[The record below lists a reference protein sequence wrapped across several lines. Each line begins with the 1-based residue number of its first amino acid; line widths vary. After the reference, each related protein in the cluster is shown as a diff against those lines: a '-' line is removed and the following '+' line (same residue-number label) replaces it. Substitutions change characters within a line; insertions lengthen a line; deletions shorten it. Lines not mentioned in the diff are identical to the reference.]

1 MYFSKEFTHSELME
15 HLNNV
20 QSDHDF
26 VSVSYIGQSVFGRAI
41 PMVTLGERGAQ
52 KSVLYVA
59 THHASE
65 NVCTSVLLKFLND
78 YISAYERFA
87 QIYQINMRYLFKTRK
102 IYIVPMLNPD
112 GVEYRLRGVGEEN
125 PIKERILAYNGG
137 DNFSKWNANG
147 RGVDLNHNYNAYF
160 EKYKAHEEREG
171 IVNGARGYSGE
182 YPESEPETGALANFI
197 RYNAQEL
204 EGIITLHSQGE
215 EIYCSSKD
223 IELPKAQHIGRLI
236 SRLTG
241 YKLLKAQGNS
251 ACGGLTDWVIKEL
264 EIPSFT
270 IECGI
275 GENPLPVSQIPSIYA
290 AVRETLFTFPI
301 LF

>member
-1 MYFSKEFTHSELME
+1 MDFSKEFTHSELIDCINE
-15 HLNNV
+15 T
-20 QSDHDF
+20 QIAHDF
-26 VSVSYIGQSVFGRAI
+26 IDISYIGQSVFGKSI
-41 PMVTLGERGAQ
+41 PLITLGERTAQ

-65 NVCTSVLLKFLND
+65 NICTSILLRFLED

-112 GVEYRLRGVGEEN
+112 GVEYRLSGIREDN
-125 PIKERILAYNGG
+125 PIRERIVAYNGG
-137 DNFSKWNANG
+137 EDFSKWNANG
-147 RGVDLNHNYNAYF
+147 RGVDLNHNYNAHF
-160 EKYKAHEEREG
+160 EKYKEFEQNEG
-171 IVNGARGYSGE
+171 IVYGARGYSGE
-182 YPESEPETGALANFI
+182 FPESEPEVAALANFI
-197 RYNAQEL
+197 RYNVQEL

-215 EIYCSSKD
+215 EIYCSSREK
-223 IELPKAQHIGRLI
+223 ELPGVQHIGKLM

-241 YKLLKAQGNS
+241 YKLSKAEGS
-251 ACGGLTDWVIKEL
+251 HACGGLTDWAIDKL
-264 EIPSFT
+264 EKPSFT
-270 IECGI
+270 VECGK

-290 AVRETLFTFPI
+290 KLREILFTFPI